1 VAPPATSGCEGP
13 RGCSPKVPAVTGD
26 EGKPW
31 RWPGQWMRQES
42 FWRDVGSRTLAAV
55 FAAGIVY
62 VFAVAAGYVSRPDG
76 LPVGLL
82 VTWVIVSLW
91 FHVKSSKLDPNS
103 WYGKVPTWLLRLG
116 EWTVNVSG
124 ALLIYWVFFS

>member
-1 VAPPATSGCEGP
+1 MA
-13 RGCSPKVPAVTGD
+13 GD

-55 FAAGIVY
+55 FAAGIIY

-82 VTWVIVSLW
+82 VGWLIVSTW
-91 FHVKSSKLDPNS
+91 FHVKSSKLDPTS
-103 WYGKVPTWLLRLG
+103 WYGRVPTWLLRLG

-124 ALLIYWVFFS
+124 ALLLYWVLFA